1 MSERPLPPPT
11 TARPHPLGDDRRN
24 AGGRSIA
31 GDDHPLRATI
41 CSLVPG
47 GRVPQGTLELLL
59 QAVAAGQGAVL
70 EALKCKAQGILAGH
84 RGNTVYYRGLLEF
97 SNLCQ
102 RNCLYCG
109 IRAGNSKVERFTLS
123 LDEIGETARWCA
135 ENGYGSITL
144 QSGERSD
151 AAFVDFVEQAI
162 RRIKADSRSKAQP
175 EGLGITLCVG
185 ELDETALRRLQAAG
199 AHRYLLRVETTN
211 PVLYA
216 KLHPGADGGLEQ
228 RVANLRLLKRLGFQ
242 VGTGVMIG
250 LPGQTLADLAADLHF
265 FYDEGVQ
272 MIGMGPYIPHQDTPL
287 AETVS
292 MPKGGETSPL
302 LPDRTR
308 FELGLAMVALARIM
322 LPKANIAATTALQ
335 ALHPFGREL
344 GLDAGA
350 NILMP
355 LVTPGRVRGQYQL
368 YDGKPCVDD
377 ELDECR
383 DCLAARVSRTRREVG
398 YHQYGDSLIP
408 VG

>member
-1 MSERPLPPPT
+1 
-11 TARPHPLGDDRRN
+11 
-24 AGGRSIA
+24 
-31 GDDHPLRATI
+31 
-41 CSLVPG
+41 
-47 GRVPQGTLELLL
+47 
-59 QAVAAGQGAVL
+59 
-70 EALKCKAQGILAGH
+70 
-84 RGNTVYYRGLLEF
+84 VYYRGLLEF

-109 IRAGNSKVERFTLS
+109 IRAGNTSVDRFTLS
-123 LDEIGETARWCA
+123 LDEIGETAKCCA
-135 ENGYGSITL
+135 ENGYGSLTL

-162 RRIKADSRSKAQP
+162 LRIKAESRSENQP

-185 ELDETALRRLQAAG
+185 ELDEASLRRLMTAG

-211 PVLYA
+211 PQLYA
-216 KLHPGADGGLEQ
+216 QLHPGADGGLDQ

-250 LPGQTLADLAADLHF
+250 LPGQTMADLAADLHF
-265 FYDEGVQ
+265 FYNEGVQ

-287 AETVS
+287 GAARFSAPGAENA
-292 MPKGGETSPL
+292 GGGGGRPERQPGGTRVEPETAAAVRPRSSAAAAAEDAGAGGAGARGAPPLSGSPDSL
-302 LPDRTR
+302 LPDRVR

-322 LPKANIAATTALQ
+322 LPASNVAATTALQ

-344 GLDAGA
+344 GLDSGA

-398 YHQYGDSLIP
+398 YHAYGDSLIP
-408 VG
+408 VDRG